1 VYFLSNPPPQNPIVS
16 IILLDRGYLYL
27 YIKYYGGFIY
37 TGADLIADFIALKL
51 YPNVFLVTGG
61 ACAFMVDALGRHST
75 TKFTCFQHEQSAAM
89 AADAIWRITGKV
101 GVTMATS
108 GPGAT
113 NLITGIACSWFDS
126 IPSFH
131 ITGQVNQSESR
142 ESLGAEVRQAGF
154 QETDIVGMVK
164 PITKW
169 AHKVE
174 SIDDLVESLDLAL
187 IKASTGRM
195 GPVLLD
201 IPMNIQ
207 KEFVSED
214 QKRIAL
220 QNKSKTS
227 DTNSK
232 ANPTLKNFLSDSDRP
247 LVIIGAGLALS
258 SGAKETQ
265 NWCESF
271 GIPYVATWGAISYLD
286 RSKNGYLGTIGV
298 YGSRLAN
305 WCVQS
310 ADKIVVLGSR
320 LDNRQRTGNPN
331 GFAPYA
337 KILVF
342 DVDLEELKKYKIHNN
357 YKTVEFNLKESQ
369 ILLNEA
375 MKNYKDSNWQIQIS
389 NIKKEI
395 NNGFESSVNSGELNP
410 YTAVQKIQNKF
421 QANAIVVSDCG
432 ANLCWVYQPYQPD
445 SSYLFTAGGNS
456 PMGYSLP
463 AAIGAQISNPQKTI
477 YCFIGDGGLQMNIQ
491 ELQTLVNYNLPIKI
505 IIQNNFGYGI
515 IKQFQDAYFGGRYFA
530 TGEGYSQPDFKKIAD
545 AYGISYLKIT
555 NENELDNLKFEGKA
569 EIIDLHFS
577 PNSLI
582 TPKTEMDRFIHD
594 QFPYPK
600 DNSIRLLPYDY
611 PSNPSKLGGISASTV

>member
-1 VYFLSNPPPQNPIVS
+1 M
-16 IILLDRGYLYL
+16 
-27 YIKYYGGFIY
+27 
-37 TGADLIADFIALKL
+37 
-51 YPNVFLVTGG
+51 TGG
-61 ACAFMVDALGRHST
+61 ACAFMVDALGRHSAT
-75 TKFTCFQHEQSAAM
+75 HFTCFQHEQAAAM
-89 AADAIWRITGKV
+89 AADAVWRTTGKV

-131 ITGQVNQSESR
+131 FTGQVNQFESR

-169 AHKVE
+169 SHKVK
-174 SIDDLVESLDLAL
+174 SIDDLVESLNLAL
-187 IKASTGRM
+187 IKATTGRM

-214 QKRIAL
+214 QKLLAL
-220 QNKSKTS
+220 ENKRKTS
-227 DTNSK
+227 QTNTKSDP
-232 ANPTLKNFLSDSDRP
+232 ALKNFFSNCDRP

-286 RSKNGYLGTIGV
+286 RSKKRYLGTIGV

-305 WCVQS
+305 WCVQA

-320 LDNRQRTGNPN
+320 LDNRQRTGNPH

-337 KILVF
+337 KILVY
-342 DVDLEELKKYKIHNN
+342 DIDIEELKKYKIHNN
-357 YKTVEFNLKESQ
+357 YKTIEFDLSESKVLLDESTKSFTNSTWQAEILK
-369 ILLNEA
+369 
-375 MKNYKDSNWQIQIS
+375 
-389 NIKKEI
+389 IKKII
-395 NNGFESSVNSGELNP
+395 NNGFESSVKYGELNP

-421 QANAIVVSDCG
+421 LPNAIVISDCG

-463 AAIGAQISNPQKTI
+463 AAIGAQISNPYKTI

-491 ELQTLVNYNLPIKI
+491 ELQTLINYNLPIKI

-515 IKQFQDAYFGGRYFA
+515 IKQFQDSYFGGRYYA
-530 TGEGYSQPDFKKIAD
+530 TGEGYSQPDFKKVAD
-545 AYGISYLKIT
+545 AYGLSYQKIT
-555 NENELDNLKFEGKA
+555 NESELDNLKFSEKA
-569 EIIDLHFS
+569 EIIDLQLS

-582 TPKTEMDRFIHD
+582 TPKTEIDRFIHD
-594 QFPYPK
+594 QFPYPI
-600 DNSIRLLPYDY
+600 DNSIHLLPYDY
-611 PSNPSKLGGISASTV
+611 PSNPSKLGGVTASTV